1 MASFTQTS
9 RTTVRRLPKRGV
21 FDRVEVFKILDEA
34 FICHVGF
41 CDESGRPVVIP
52 TAFGRDGGKIYLHGS
67 AASRMLR
74 GLSGGLPVCVTVT
87 LVDALVLAR
96 SAFHHSID
104 YRSVVIFG
112 EAAAVEDPA
121 EKNEALRLITNHL
134 VPGRWDDVR
143 WPTDRELKATSVLS
157 LDLMEVS
164 AKMRAGGPI
173 DDDEDMSLPIWAGL
187 IPLRMRAGEPLPEP
201 GDVQSKLTAPDY
213 ARNYRRPGES
223 AKQS

>member
-1 MASFTQTS
+1 MGSFTQTP

-21 FDRVEVFKILDEA
+21 FDRAEVFKILDEA

-41 CDESGRPVVIP
+41 CDEAGRPVVIP
-52 TAFGRDGGKIYLHGS
+52 TAFGRDGEKIYLHGS

-74 GLSGGLPVCVTVT
+74 GLAGGLPVCVTVT

-112 EAAAVEDPA
+112 EAVPVEDPA
-121 EKNEALRLITNHL
+121 QKHEALRLITNHL

-143 WPTDRELKATSVLS
+143 WPTDKELKATSVLA
-157 LDLMEVS
+157 LDLEEVS
-164 AKMRAGGPI
+164 AKVRTGGPI
-173 DDDEDMSLPIWAGL
+173 DDDEDMSLPVWAGL
-187 IPLRMRAGEPLPEP
+187 IPLRMTAGEPLPEP
-201 GDVQSKLTAPDY
+201 GKGAAPDY
-213 ARNYRRPGES
+213 VRNYRRPNGSE
-223 AKQS
+223 KQS

>member
-1 MASFTQTS
+1 MGSFTPTP

-21 FDRVEVFKILDEA
+21 FDRTEVFKILDEA

-52 TAFGRDGGKIYLHGS
+52 TAFGRDGDRIYLHGS

-74 GLSGGLPVCVTVT
+74 GLAGGLPVCVTVT

-104 YRSVVIFG
+104 YRSVVMFG
-112 EAAAVEDPA
+112 EAVPVEDPA
-121 EKNEALRLITNHL
+121 EKNEALRLITDHL

-143 WPTDRELKATSVLS
+143 QPTDKELKATSVLA
-157 LDLMEVS
+157 LDLEEVS
-164 AKMRAGGPI
+164 AKVRTGGPV
-173 DDDEDMSLPIWAGL
+173 DDAEDMELPVWAGL
-187 IPLRMRAGEPLPEP
+187 IPLRMMAGEPLPEP
-201 GDVQSKLTAPDY
+201 GKGAAPDY
-213 ARNYRRPGES
+213 VRNYRRG
-223 AKQS
+223 A